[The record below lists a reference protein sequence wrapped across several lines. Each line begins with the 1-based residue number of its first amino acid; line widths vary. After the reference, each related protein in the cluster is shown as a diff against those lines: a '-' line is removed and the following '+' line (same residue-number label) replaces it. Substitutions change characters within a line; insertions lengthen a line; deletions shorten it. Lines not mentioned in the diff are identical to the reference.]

1 MVLRSSALILALC
14 AAACGPNRIRILVPP
29 RLDLKTYGRLGLV
42 TFTVENAK
50 GSLPQ
55 LVTDRF
61 EEEAL
66 TAQPGI
72 EIFELGPADSALD
85 AARAQQ
91 IGKERGVAAVFA
103 GHLRVSNPQAS
114 GGIAAGGGVLGL
126 VTPHVDQTVRLDL
139 SVRLVS
145 TQSGGTV
152 WRQGAWATEKV
163 SEVSFT
169 GAELI
174 FTAKD
179 PKAAYGSLVN
189 RLVDLVGE
197 DLWSRWEW
205 QTVTQTR

>member
-72 EIFELGPADSALD
+72 EIFELGPADF
-85 AARAQQ
+85 
-91 IGKERGVAAVFA
+91 AAVFA